1 MPTKIEQSDPR
12 MDRRKCLSN
21 LATGLAA
28 SLGSAALIGGQTR
41 MPGFAST
48 AMAAEAEPA
57 NPSAEA
63 TRFQIACMTLPYAR
77 FPLLRA
83 LQGIKNAGY
92 EYVAW
97 GITHREHPNEKPVPM
112 MPIDAPPQKA
122 KDLAQRCRDLGLEPV
137 MMFSTIYPEADNA
150 VAALTSRIHQAAAA
164 RIPQVLTFGHTEGGN
179 REQWIER
186 FKQLAPIAGDH
197 GVTIVVKQHGGST
210 GTGQACAEIIRQVDH
225 PNIQV
230 NYDAGNVL
238 DYLNVDPI
246 PDIQSCAEVV
256 KSFCIKDHREWPKD
270 EDCGPGF
277 GLIDHYQLLHPVAFT
292 GKDMPLCCENI
303 FAPMAPHPE
312 AESIDALARRARTYL
327 QTVISGLQ
335 SLPH

>member
-1 MPTKIEQSDPR
+1 MQTAINIPYTGTMPTKIEQSDPR

-28 SLGSAALIGGQTR
+28 SLGGAALIGGQTR
-41 MPGFAST
+41 IPGFASP

-112 MPIDAPPQKA
+112 MPIDAPPPEG
-122 KDLAQRCRDLGLEPV
+122 QRLGPTLPRPGARAGHDV
-137 MMFSTIYPEADNA
+137 FITIYPEADNA

-179 REQWIER
+179 REQWIKR

-197 GVTIVVKQHGGST
+197 GITIVVKQHGGST

-256 KSFCIKDHREWPKD
+256 KK
-270 EDCGPGF
+270 
-277 GLIDHYQLLHPVAFT
+277 LLHQRP
-292 GKDMPLCCENI
+292 PR
-303 FAPMAPHPE
+303 MA
-312 AESIDALARRARTYL
+312 
-327 QTVISGLQ
+327 
-335 SLPH
+335 